1 MPIPLVRCLSLLLL
15 LLSMGLAGAAA
26 AAPPAREPG
35 TLLYQVELVSS
46 GDAALDAALRTLSQL
61 VALRVKAPTSGFGLL
76 GRAAGDARR
85 LPVALRSEGYYG
97 GTARIEIEGLEL
109 ADPALPARLEAAERS
124 PSPVTVKIV
133 PTPGPQYRIA
143 QLDLVPVNPA
153 DQPALEQAAASP
165 FGLAPGDP
173 ARAAAVLAAEATLR
187 RRLLA
192 TGHPF
197 AAITGREVVVDFD
210 HQSMAILWRI
220 AAGPAAVFAAPQVG
234 GTETVGTAFLER
246 RASGLAGQPF
256 SPERLE
262 QARRDLM
269 SLGAFANVRAEPGA
283 ALDAEGR
290 LPVRFVVT
298 DRPRHAVGVNLAYET
313 NYGPSI
319 RVFWEDRN
327 VFGNAERLRLEAEI
341 SRLLVNGG
349 INQAT
354 YRIGGN
360 FRDPDP
366 LGGRLGP
373 EWRTVSSA
381 YAVREL
387 LKAYDRQAITLLPL
401 LERRF
406 SERFSMTAGPLI
418 DFGLTGAP
426 GSVQSTWQ
434 TYEIMGLQVGGKLDT
449 TDSLL
454 DPGRGYRLLGSLMP
468 AYSLRDATPFAPL
481 KMTGTTYWDV
491 LGEKRGILALRGSLG
506 ALPGNELD
514 NVPRHMRFYAGGGG
528 SVRGYGYQTIGPRD
542 AQGQIS
548 GGASLLEASAEWRQR
563 LWGDFGMV
571 AFLDSGAVGSRAM
584 PGGGDWRAGAGLG
597 VRYYTSIG
605 PVRADFAI
613 PLISQTGQQ
622 GYGLYV
628 GVGQAF

>member
-15 LLSMGLAGAAA
+15 LLLSMGLVGAAA

-35 TLLYQVELVSS
+35 TLLYQVELVPS

-124 PSPVTVKIV
+124 PSPVMVKIV

-143 QLDLVPVNPA
+143 QLDLVPLNPA
-153 DQPALEQAAASP
+153 DQPALEQAAATP

-283 ALDAEGR
+283 ALDAR
-290 LPVRFVVT
+290 ALAVLALADT
-298 DRPRHAVGVNLAYET
+298 MTRHIEVPDAIY
-313 NYGPSI
+313 
-319 RVFWEDRN
+319 
-327 VFGNAERLRLEAEI
+327 NAARQHFTEQQMVD
-341 SRLLVNGG
+341 LLV
-349 INQAT
+349 
-354 YRIGGN
+354 
-360 FRDPDP
+360 
-366 LGGRLGP
+366 
-373 EWRTVSSA
+373 TVSA
-381 YAVREL
+381 YNMVS
-387 LKAYDRQAITLLPL
+387 
-401 LERRF
+401 RF
-406 SERFSMTAGPLI
+406 LVATQI
-418 DFGLTGAP
+418 DP
-426 GSVQSTWQ
+426 
-434 TYEIMGLQVGGKLDT
+434 E
-449 TDSLL
+449 
-454 DPGRGYRLLGSLMP
+454 
-468 AYSLRDATPFAPL
+468 
-481 KMTGTTYWDV
+481 
-491 LGEKRGILALRGSLG
+491 
-506 ALPGNELD
+506 
-514 NVPRHMRFYAGGGG
+514 
-528 SVRGYGYQTIGPRD
+528 
-542 AQGQIS
+542 
-548 GGASLLEASAEWRQR
+548 
-563 LWGDFGMV
+563 
-571 AFLDSGAVGSRAM
+571 
-584 PGGGDWRAGAGLG
+584 
-597 VRYYTSIG
+597 
-605 PVRADFAI
+605 
-613 PLISQTGQQ
+613 
-622 GYGLYV
+622 
-628 GVGQAF
+628 